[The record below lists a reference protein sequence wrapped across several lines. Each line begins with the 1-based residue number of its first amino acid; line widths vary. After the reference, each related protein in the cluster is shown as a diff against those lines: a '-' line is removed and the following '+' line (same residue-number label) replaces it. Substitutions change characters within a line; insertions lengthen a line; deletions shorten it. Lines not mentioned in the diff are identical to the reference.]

1 MNSRAPHSWL
11 LLLPLLLL
19 LLLCR
24 LLGRLTIG
32 CMGRTT
38 AYTCASLNQ
47 RSNLLLPTCQQHSL
61 WLDAPEK
68 EPEGAVRG
76 GGLFLEPRERPT
88 QSHVHTTTQVHSST
102 APAPLFLC
110 QLPELPL
117 PLQPLMVS
125 LLSGQPLS
133 WGQGL

>member
-1 MNSRAPHSWL
+1 
-11 LLLPLLLL
+11 
-19 LLLCR
+19 
-24 LLGRLTIG
+24 
-32 CMGRTT
+32 MGKMT
-38 AYTCASLNQ
+38 AVGACTCASLNQ